1 VKQLKGFQRVTLG
14 AGERRTVTFQLTP
27 RSFHMWDDQMRRVVE
42 PGDFE
47 VMTGANSR
55 QLQSTTLTVLA
66 RTNP

>member
-1 VKQLKGFQRVTLG
+1 
-14 AGERRTVTFQLTP
+14 
-27 RSFHMWDDQMRRVVE
+27 MRRVVE